1 MSSEQALKELGL
13 VEHQLRFTCRVHLH
27 DPRKEQETA
36 MRVYSH
42 LKRWVYPTPGSGGG
56 KRDPRWGLTVPPR
69 SMLKDHCVQHL
80 PDGSV
85 TVESILIQA
94 AAHSEDPG
102 TKVLLVSW
110 TYQVSWAGEPPF
122 PGGRER
128 RGLPRCGGWGGCD
141 DCPLL
146 YLALG

>member
-13 VEHQLRFTCRVHLH
+13 AEHQLRFTCRVHLH
-27 DPRKEQETA
+27 DPRKEQEMA
-36 MRVYSH
+36 LRVYSH
-42 LKRWVYPTPGSGGG
+42 LKRWARPRPCWPWGRGTGGPG
-56 KRDPRWGLTVPPR
+56 RGLTIPSHSV
-69 SMLKDHCVQHL
+69 LKDHCVQHL

-110 TYQVSWAGEPPF
+110 TYQVCDKTQE
-122 PGGRER
+122 
-128 RGLPRCGGWGGCD
+128 GW
-141 DCPLL
+141 PL
-146 YLALG
+146 AARQRPVG